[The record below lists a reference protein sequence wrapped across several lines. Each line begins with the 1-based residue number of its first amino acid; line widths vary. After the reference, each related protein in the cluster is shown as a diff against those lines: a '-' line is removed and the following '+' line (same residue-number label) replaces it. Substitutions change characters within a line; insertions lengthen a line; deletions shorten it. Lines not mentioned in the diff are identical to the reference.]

1 VSPGQGRIHECLVEN
16 KDELSEE
23 CHVAEFEQLA
33 MQSIDIRLSP
43 TAMRA
48 CKSDMGRLCSKA
60 MKADG
65 GMWRCLEDN
74 MKSLR
79 SHACK
84 KVVLGHEMLTNSE
97 FHLNPVLVE
106 HCQKDA
112 QRLCQRRASLC
123 RQQGF
128 Q

>member
-1 VSPGQGRIHECLVEN
+1 LKSSFKQIESDACHEELKRFFAQGSEDIHSAPDTYGACVDDVSRLCPEVSPGQGRIHECLVEN

-60 MKADG
+60 MKACG
-65 GMWRCLEDN
+65 G
-74 MKSLR
+74 
-79 SHACK
+79 A
-84 KVVLGHEMLTNSE
+84 
-97 FHLNPVLVE
+97 
-106 HCQKDA
+106 
-112 QRLCQRRASLC
+112 
-123 RQQGF
+123 
-128 Q
+128 